1 MNLKF
6 LLKKAFPILRGMKL
20 QVFIS
25 VLLSLLGAIS
35 GGLSIGLIIPLIDDN
50 SEEIFQE
57 LGIDFFSS
65 LISNDLISSEKD
77 RIRYLAFLIIVFA
90 LVEALMT
97 VLSAFISVKLS
108 SKIVSLLQSKLL
120 NKHYQLD
127 QKYANEIDTGY
138 FFSLISSNSLNIGA
152 LFGIMLNGV
161 KNIFIVMIYSYALL
175 KVSLLMTISA
185 FFLLAV
191 FSTLVKAYFG
201 SKLKTQ
207 SEVALN
213 SLETLNGS
221 LIENIKNIKFIKS
234 SGRWEDF
241 EKRVNSLVDDYQNQ
255 WVKRSNINALSVPVF
270 NSINS
275 ISIAFLLIAGTY
287 IINQPLE
294 DWIPLMV
301 PFVIIIFRLISP
313 INSLNSIRIRI
324 EGVYPDLIKVLNFL
338 DTSKLKK
345 YEVGK
350 KEFSKLESNIIVKN
364 LKFSYQEQKPSI
376 ISNLSLEIEKKN
388 ITALIGPSGGGK
400 TTLVDLLLKLYDYES
415 GHIEINNLQLKDIHT
430 PSWQQKVAYVS
441 QDPILFNT
449 SIINNMNWFSPDS
462 SEKDIIDSLKKAQIW
477 DMVNNLEGGLD
488 FVIKDNGSEFSGGQK
503 QRLSIARAL
512 LIDAEVLIFDEATSQ
527 VDISAEIEIYK
538 ILSTIKEDL
547 TVIVIAHRLS
557 ALEEVDKIMIIE
569 NGRLT
574 NSGNH
579 FDLMKYSNFY
589 SDSINKLT

>member
-6 LLKKAFPILRGMKL
+6 LLKKAFPILRGMRL
-20 QVFIS
+20 QVFSSLI
-25 VLLSLLGAIS
+25 LSLLGAIS

-50 SEEIFQE
+50 SEEIFEE

-65 LISNDLISSEKD
+65 LVSNDFISSEKD

-97 VLSAFISVKLS
+97 VLSAFISVRLS
-108 SKIVSLLQSKLL
+108 SKIVSILQSKLL

-138 FFSLISSNSLNIGA
+138 FFSLISSNSLNIGS
-152 LFGIMLNGV
+152 LVGIMLNGV
-161 KNIFIVMIYSYALL
+161 KNIFIVIIYSYALL

-241 EKRVNSLVDDYQNQ
+241 ENRVKSLVDDYQDQ

-324 EGVYPDLIKVLNFL
+324 EGVYPDLIKVLEFL
-338 DTSKLKK
+338 DTSKLKN
-345 YEVGK
+345 YEIGK
-350 KEFSKLESNIIVKN
+350 EEFSKLETNIIIKN
-364 LKFSYQEQKPSI
+364 LKFSYQEQEPSI
-376 ISNLSLEIEKKN
+376 INNLSLEIEKKR
-388 ITALIGPSGGGK
+388 ITALVGPSGGGK

-415 GHIEINNLQLKDIHT
+415 GHIEINNSQLKDIHT
-430 PSWQQKVAYVS
+430 PSWQQKIAYVS

-449 SIINNMNWFSPDS
+449 SIINNLKWFSPDS
-462 SEKDIIDSLKKAQIW
+462 SKKEIIDSLKKAQIW
-477 DMVNNLEGGLD
+477 DMVKNLEDGLD
-488 FVIKDNGSEFSGGQK
+488 FIIKDNGSEFSGGQK

-527 VDISAEIEIYK
+527 IDIGAEIEIYK
-538 ILSTIKEDL
+538 ILSTLKKNL

-557 ALEEVDKIMIIE
+557 ALEDVDKIMIIE
-569 NGRLT
+569 KGQLT
-574 NSGNH
+574 NSGSH
-579 FDLMKYSNFY
+579 VDLMKYSNFY

>member
-6 LLKKAFPILRGMKL
+6 LLKKAFPILRGMRL
-20 QVFIS
+20 QVFSSLI
-25 VLLSLLGAIS
+25 LSLLGAIS

-50 SEEIFQE
+50 SEEIFEE

-65 LISNDLISSEKD
+65 LVSNDFISSEKD

-97 VLSAFISVKLS
+97 VLSAFISVRLS
-108 SKIVSLLQSKLL
+108 SKIVSILQSKLL

-138 FFSLISSNSLNIGA
+138 FFSLISSNSLNIGS
-152 LFGIMLNGV
+152 LVGIMLNGV
-161 KNIFIVMIYSYALL
+161 KNIFIVIIYSYALL

-241 EKRVNSLVDDYQNQ
+241 ENRVKSLVDDYQDQ

-324 EGVYPDLIKVLNFL
+324 EGVYPDLIKVLEFL
-338 DTSKLKK
+338 DTSKLKN
-345 YEVGK
+345 YEIGK
-350 KEFSKLESNIIVKN
+350 EEFSKLETNIIIKN
-364 LKFSYQEQKPSI
+364 LKFSYQEQEP
-376 ISNLSLEIEKKN
+376 
-388 ITALIGPSGGGK
+388 
-400 TTLVDLLLKLYDYES
+400 
-415 GHIEINNLQLKDIHT
+415 
-430 PSWQQKVAYVS
+430 
-441 QDPILFNT
+441 
-449 SIINNMNWFSPDS
+449 SIINN
-462 SEKDIIDSLKKAQIW
+462 
-477 DMVNNLEGGLD
+477 
-488 FVIKDNGSEFSGGQK
+488 
-503 QRLSIARAL
+503 LS
-512 LIDAEVLIFDEATSQ
+512 
-527 VDISAEIEIYK
+527 Y
-538 ILSTIKEDL
+538 
-547 TVIVIAHRLS
+547 
-557 ALEEVDKIMIIE
+557 
-569 NGRLT
+569 
-574 NSGNH
+574 
-579 FDLMKYSNFY
+579 
-589 SDSINKLT
+589 